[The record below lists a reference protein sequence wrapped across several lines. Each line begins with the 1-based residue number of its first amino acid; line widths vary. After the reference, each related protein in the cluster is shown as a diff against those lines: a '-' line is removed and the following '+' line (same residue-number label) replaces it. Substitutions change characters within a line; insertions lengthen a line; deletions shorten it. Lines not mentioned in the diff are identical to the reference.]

1 MLNRLLILCA
11 VLAMAANVAVAQKN
25 KNVNP
30 ALAPIEDQ
38 PGLPRILLIGDSISI
53 GYTLAV
59 REQLKG
65 IANVHRPKDNCSSTN
80 TGVAKLESW
89 LGEKPWDVIHF
100 NFGLHDLKYV
110 KPGSSQ
116 IVPIDTPGSVLQVPL
131 DQYESNLEKIVA
143 KLKTTKAKLIWC
155 STTPVVPETTGR
167 TTEDPLRYNQV
178 AERVMRKHG
187 IVIDDL
193 YAFASQQLK
202 DIQIPKNVHF
212 TPAGSKVLAQQ
223 VAKSITEALRSK

>member
-1 MLNRLLILCA
+1 MLKRLMILCA
-11 VLAMAANVAVAQKN
+11 VLAMVANVAIGQKK
-25 KNVNP
+25 KNANP
-30 ALAPIEDQ
+30 AMMPIEDQ
-38 PGLPRILLIGDSISI
+38 PGLPRVLLIGDSISI

-65 IANVHRPKDNCSSTN
+65 AANVHRPTENCSSTN

-110 KPGSSQ
+110 KPGSNL
-116 IVPIDTPGSVLQVPL
+116 IVPTDTPGSGFLVPL

-155 STTPVVPETTGR
+155 STTPVVAETTGR
-167 TTEDPLRYNQV
+167 TTEDPPRYNQI

-187 IVIDDL
+187 IAIDDL
-193 YAFASQQLK
+193 FAFASPQLSE
-202 DIQIPKNVHF
+202 IQIPKNVHF